1 DGRARR
7 RPRHDVLQRP
17 HVPAELSQRHLL
29 GPAWFLEP
37 DHAGGRACDVHP
49 AQGRRHRRQ
58 DRSVRRRLAHR
69 ERRISWPARRRRTAP
84 GRVAAGVRRFRRRH
98 LSHLVR
104 GPLTSSLRAALLA
117 GAVRSCRRDLKS
129 MPSHRRTV
137 RRIAVAALLLATA
150 APSAAGDVAAGRRKA
165 IACQACHGLD
175 GLSKLPDAPHLAG
188 QPERYLMKSLDEY
201 RKGVRKNELM
211 SIVVKDLSDQDI
223 ADLASYYG
231 AIEISAQPPKYP
243 EGRLRRATW

>member
-1 DGRARR
+1 MT
-7 RPRHDVLQRP
+7 
-17 HVPAELSQRHLL
+17 
-29 GPAWFLEP
+29 
-37 DHAGGRACDVHP
+37 
-49 AQGRRHRRQ
+49 RHRRAG
-58 DRSVRRRLAHR
+58 RL
-69 ERRISWPARRRRTAP
+69 
-84 GRVAAGVRRFRRRH
+84 VAV
-98 LSHLVR
+98 V
-104 GPLTSSLRAALLA
+104 
-117 GAVRSCRRDLKS
+117 
-129 MPSHRRTV
+129 
-137 RRIAVAALLLATA
+137 ALLLATA

-231 AIEISAQPPKYP
+231 AIEISAQPPK
-243 EGRLRRATW
+243 